1 VHVSFDVTNTGSAAG
16 ATVAQLYAAP
26 KFTVSGVQLPQE
38 QLEGFQKTSV
48 LAPGQ
53 SQSITLSV
61 KVSALSQ
68 WDENGLKQVVYD
80 GPYQFQVGPDSATV
94 AGSGTVTVHGAIT
107 PQVQSVTVQPDQVVF
122 APGDTLNLTGKNPW
136 IAPDTNSTLEQP
148 HASASNIVEAVNND
162 QSFVD
167 LSSARVSYSSS
178 DPAVASVDSGGLVRA
193 VKDGVATITVT
204 VNGVSG
210 SVPIV
215 VRGTLSDSTPAVIP
229 AGQPATASA
238 TFINGG
244 TTAVSGVTL
253 SVTVPSGW
261 TATPVTPV
269 TSAQVPGG
277 GKATA
282 TWQLTAPAG
291 AAPQAY
297 TIGYA
302 AASSEGSFTDSAQT
316 NVPYASLAAAYDNT
330 GISNDNAAS
339 AGAFDGGGLSFS
351 AQALAADGFV
361 SGQPVTV
368 SGVTFTWPGVNVPDN
383 IVNSG
388 QAFPVGGS
396 GNTLGFLGAS
406 NNGTGSGTGTIVYT
420 DGTTQTF
427 ALGFADWW
435 AGSAISGTSIAATTP
450 YIDTGANSAQQTQ
463 TVHVYYEG
471 VAIDPSKTVAY
482 LVLPHVT
489 DNGQAGGI
497 TALHVFAI
505 GFGS

>member
-1 VHVSFDVTNTGSAAG
+1 
-16 ATVAQLYAAP
+16 
-26 KFTVSGVQLPQE
+26 
-38 QLEGFQKTSV
+38 
-48 LAPGQ
+48 
-53 SQSITLSV
+53 
-61 KVSALSQ
+61 
-68 WDENGLKQVVYD
+68 
-80 GPYQFQVGPDSATV
+80 
-94 AGSGTVTVHGAIT
+94 
-107 PQVQSVTVQPDQVVF
+107 
-122 APGDTLNLTGKNPW
+122 
-136 IAPDTNSTLEQP
+136 
-148 HASASNIVEAVNND
+148 
-162 QSFVD
+162 
-167 LSSARVSYSSS
+167 
-178 DPAVASVDSGGLVRA
+178 VASVDSHGLVRA
-193 VKDGVATITVT
+193 VRDGVATITVT

-215 VRGTLSDSTPAVIP
+215 VQGTLSDSTPAVIP
-229 AGQPATASA
+229 AGQPGTASA
-238 TFINGG
+238 TFTNGG
-244 TTAVSGVTL
+244 TAAVSGVTL

-277 GKATA
+277 GKVTA
-282 TWQLTAPAG
+282 TWQLTPPAG

-302 AASSEGSFTDSAQT
+302 ATSSEGSFTDSAQA
-316 NVPYASLAAAYDNT
+316 NVPYASAAAALDNT
-330 GISNDNAAS
+330 GISNDNAPA
-339 AGAFDGGGLSFS
+339 AGAFDGGGLNFS

-388 QAFPVGGS
+388 QAIPVSGS
-396 GNTLGFLGAS
+396 GHTLGFLGAS

-435 AGSAISGTSIAATTP
+435 AGSAISGTSIAAATP
-450 YIDTGANSAQQTQ
+450 YLNSGGNSSRQNQ

-471 VAIDPSKTVAY
+471 VPLDPSKTVQY
-482 LVLPHVT
+482 VVLPHVT
-489 DNGQAGGI
+489 DNGATQAV